1 MAETKPSPAP
11 RPNQGVRR
19 SATPSGVTHV
29 RTYQSGQYV
38 VVGNHLAQHREL
50 SLTAIGL
57 ATHMLSVPEGT
68 PVDIR
73 SLAERFPEGRDRI
86 AFALRELEAHGYLE
100 RVREHTEAG
109 RLVTRTY
116 LHHTPS
122 PGRAAASSVPAPVRA
137 AGRAAVNRARSRTRD
152 SAAGTGTGA
161 RETLQEDDQAP
172 GEPVVPVLPVAP
184 VLPSASVAPVTPS
197 ASVAPAFPVAPDM
210 PVDVSDTPVPVVPSR
225 DSVRSGR
232 WHEEAVTL
240 LAGLR
245 RTDERLTLSLRD
257 VNRLAPSV
265 VEWLERGVTSAAV
278 HRTLTADLPVV
289 MKHPAGVIAYRLRA
303 LLPPPLPAAPA
314 PSPSTAAHT
323 GGTAHRPHRHPFQD
337 CDGCERVFRAPE
349 PGRCRD
355 CRTDPTA
362 AGEGGACAA

>member
-1 MAETKPSPAP
+1 M
-11 RPNQGVRR
+11 
-19 SATPSGVTHV
+19 
-29 RTYQSGQYV
+29 
-38 VVGNHLAQHREL
+38 GNHLAQHREL

-86 AFALRELEAHGYLE
+86 AFALRELEANGYLE

-116 LHHTPS
+116 LHHTPL

-152 SAAGTGTGA
+152 SAAGTGTGD
-161 RETLQEDDQAP
+161 TLQEDDQAP

-184 VLPSASVAPVTPS
+184 VLPSASVAPVTPPASVTPVTPS

-245 RTDERLTLSLRD
+245 RADERLTLSLRD

-355 CRTDPTA
+355 CRTGPTA